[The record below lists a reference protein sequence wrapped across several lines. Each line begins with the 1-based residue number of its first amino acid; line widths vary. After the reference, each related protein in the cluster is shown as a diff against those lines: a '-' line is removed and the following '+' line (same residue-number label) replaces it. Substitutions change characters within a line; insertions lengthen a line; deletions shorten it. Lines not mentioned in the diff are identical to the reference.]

1 MYEVLTQIGL
11 SPDEITVYEY
21 LLTNGPRAAGDVARH
36 TNIKRGTAYN
46 VLGDLVARGFAQQ
59 MSEKGPASGGVNVMK
74 FALEHPSKIKEIIEG
89 ERNKKDEAMR
99 SFENALPVLTSRW
112 NLVYHRPAV
121 TYYEGL
127 AGLQKIYTDIINEGA
142 DILLFRSVHDDDH
155 PELDKVVQ
163 KQIKAQV
170 ERGIKTRALT
180 PIPEDGSLASE
191 VTKPDEERLVT
202 RRFMIREHFKLPA
215 QVVVYGDKVAITDL
229 KGAFISTLIEN
240 KNIADTF
247 RQLFEYLWMSSFT
260 PSDS

>member
-46 VLGDLVARGFAQQ
+46 VLGDLGARGFAQQ

-127 AGLQKIYTDIINEGA
+127 AG
-142 DILLFRSVHDDDH
+142 F
-155 PELDKVVQ
+155 Q